1 MSEGAEPTLQGG
13 LRCVAMTPLCRN
25 DYKSLLSLLAMT
37 IMMMM
42 MMTTRMVLLLLMM
55 MMMITTFA
63 TCDSNYKSLLSLL
76 ATFASRLLLSSRLRA
91 TIVGLDKKG
100 TRCHYLTLFKCNAD
114 GDDNEQVP
122 LFEIVQV

>member
-13 LRCVAMTPLCRN
+13 HRCVATTPLCRN
-25 DYKSLLSLLAMT
+25 D
-37 IMMMM
+37 
-42 MMTTRMVLLLLMM
+42 
-55 MMMITTFA
+55 
-63 TCDSNYKSLLSLL
+63 YKSLLSLL

>member
-1 MSEGAEPTLQGG
+1 MVL
-13 LRCVAMTPLCRN
+13 LKIVIYNMMTT
-25 DYKSLLSLLAMT
+25 MT
-37 IMMMM
+37 MMMMM
-42 MMTTRMVLLLLMM
+42 MMTTTMVLLL
-55 MMMITTFA
+55 MMITTFA

-100 TRCHYLTLFKCNAD
+100 TRCHYLTCDKCNAD

>member
-13 LRCVAMTPLCRN
+13 HRCVATTPLCRN

-37 IMMMM
+37 TMTMMMV
-42 MMTTRMVLLLLMM
+42 MTMTMVLLLMMM

-76 ATFASRLLLSSRLRA
+76 ATFASRLLLSSRLRERSSDLIRKEHVA
-91 TIVGLDKKG
+91 I
-100 TRCHYLTLFKCNAD
+100 
-114 GDDNEQVP
+114 
-122 LFEIVQV
+122 I

>member
-13 LRCVAMTPLCRN
+13 HRCVATTPLCRN

-37 IMMMM
+37 TMTMMM
-42 MMTTRMVLLLLMM
+42 MMTTTMVLLLM

-76 ATFASRLLLSSRLRA
+76 ATFASRLLLSSRLRD

-122 LFEIVQV
+122 LFEII

>member
-13 LRCVAMTPLCRN
+13 HRCVATIPLCRN
-25 DYKSLLSLLAMT
+25 DYKNLLSLLAMT
-37 IMMMM
+37 TMTMMM
-42 MMTTRMVLLLLMM
+42 MMTTTMVLL

-76 ATFASRLLLSSRLRA
+76 ATFASRLLLSCRLRA

-114 GDDNEQVP
+114 GDDNEQVT